1 MNDQQRGEAW
11 AALHRPETSP
21 ETLSRIA
28 NDHPEFAAAI
38 AAHPNA
44 YPGLKA
50 WAQSRAGQ
58 QPQQHGQPQ
67 SQVQSQS
74 QIQPQVQPQQPHSYA
89 APTTAPGSARPYSPA
104 PAGGLFNVM
113 GAIGLGV
120 MVLSALFSFAIP
132 FLLRTASMNYNMTLF
147 SLATGGVQWAA
158 IIIGG
163 VFGVIG
169 VVQKQRQRGRWMA
182 YAALGAAGCS
192 AIASFASLLGNLA
205 AGYSYY

>member
-67 SQVQSQS
+67 SHAQP
-74 QIQPQVQPQQPHSYA
+74 QPQVQSQQPHSYA

>member
-58 QPQQHGQPQ
+58 QAQQQPHAQTQQ
-67 SQVQSQS
+67 SQ
-74 QIQPQVQPQQPHSYA
+74 PVQPQQPVQPHSYA
-89 APTTAPGSARPYSPA
+89 APTTAPGSARPYSPT
-104 PAGGLFNVM
+104 PAGGLFNAM

-163 VFGVIG
+163 VFGIIG